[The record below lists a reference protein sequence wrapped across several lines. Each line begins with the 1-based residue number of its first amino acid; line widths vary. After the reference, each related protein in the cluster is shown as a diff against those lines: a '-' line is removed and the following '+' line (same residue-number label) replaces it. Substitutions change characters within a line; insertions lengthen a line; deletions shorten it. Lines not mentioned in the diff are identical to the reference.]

1 MAAAQ
6 VAAEAV
12 VAWKG
17 WVPTKNWMSRR
28 AKGVVT
34 VSVPP
39 AQYSPGQS
47 RKKKATQARSA
58 IAWYWGEP
66 LLAAESMQWSMETWR
81 GSTLPGEGSSC
92 A

>member
-6 VAAEAV
+6 VAAETV

-17 WVPTKNWMSRR
+17 WVLTKNWMSRR

-34 VSVPP
+34 VLVPP

-47 RKKKATQARSA
+47 RKKKAIQARSA
-58 IAWYWGEP
+58 IAWSRGA
-66 LLAAESMQWSMETWR
+66 LSLAVASM
-81 GSTLPGEGSSC
+81 
-92 A
+92 

>member
-17 WVPTKNWMSRR
+17 CVPTNNWMSWR

-34 VSVPP
+34 VLVPL

-47 RKKKATQARSA
+47 SKNKAIQARSA
-58 IAWYWGEP
+58 MAWSRGEP
-66 LLAAESMQWSMETWR
+66 FLAVASMQWRMEMGR
-81 GSTLPGEGSSC
+81 GRTLPGEVFSC
-92 A
+92 T